1 MVDRR
6 TQTLADAGADLWGAL
21 YNLRDSLL
29 ELFMPW
35 YEVLARLLEGSN
47 DEQGTPQ

>member
-1 MVDRR
+1 MAQKRK
-6 TQTLADAGADLWGAL
+6 QTLADAGADLWDAL
-21 YNLRDSLL
+21 YALRDVLL

-35 YEVLARLLEGSN
+35 HEVLARLLEGGN